1 MTTVERIT
9 ATALDKK
16 TAKRYA
22 AQIASEQYGRA
33 ARKIKYLGG
42 GSFGRAFG
50 VLGNDGKRFV
60 IKFLRVNGRME
71 KETHDLALLA
81 QSCRSVK
88 LPRVLFT
95 RKADDEIPVDCY
107 GMERIDGKN
116 ALFSLGMLLM
126 RKSRRLRFAD
136 EVTSALHEIHE
147 CTSDKFGDTLRP
159 EYDTWLD
166 FYKPRAQ
173 AILNK
178 AEELFANGELA
189 EKVITAMRAAWQNFD
204 RIFCE
209 SPDKACLIHGDLN
222 IANIMVERGE
232 IRGFIDPLDSMYADR
247 EYDLFQFDNLTGKH
261 FFLRET
267 YTRKYG
273 ASKHCDDKCAF
284 YGLFHEVYCYITS
297 GVLVNMIM
305 DPLVKTMN
313 KRLKEL

>member
-22 AQIASEQYGRA
+22 AQIASDRYGRA

-50 VLGNDGKRFV
+50 VLGNDGERFV

-95 RKADDEIPVDCY
+95 RKADGKIPVDCY

-126 RKSRRLRFAD
+126 RKSRLCDLPTRSRARCTRS
-136 EVTSALHEIHE
+136 TSARA
-147 CTSDKFGDTLRP
+147 TSSATRYAP
-159 EYDTWLD
+159 NT
-166 FYKPRAQ
+166 
-173 AILNK
+173 
-178 AEELFANGELA
+178 
-189 EKVITAMRAAWQNFD
+189 
-204 RIFCE
+204 
-209 SPDKACLIHGDLN
+209 
-222 IANIMVERGE
+222 
-232 IRGFIDPLDSMYADR
+232 IRGSIFTSR
-247 EYDLFQFDNLTGKH
+247 G
-261 FFLRET
+261 
-267 YTRKYG
+267 RKPY
-273 ASKHCDDKCAF
+273 
-284 YGLFHEVYCYITS
+284 
-297 GVLVNMIM
+297 
-305 DPLVKTMN
+305 
-313 KRLKEL
+313 